1 MIPRE
6 LYILKDD
13 DPLTLYQ
20 HEIEKLNIK
29 NLKLMPNDLRVRI
42 DKLEL
47 TKD

>member
-6 LYILKDD
+6 LNLLKDD

-29 NLKLMPNDLRVRI
+29 NLKSMPNEMRVRI
-42 DKLEL
+42 DKLKL